1 MNVRSIKPRVGAEA
15 KRRRGR
21 PIVDDKRRLILDA
34 ALRTFAAKG
43 YHGTAVPDVAKAAG
57 VATGTLYVYFE
68 NKGALVNE
76 VYRDAKQ
83 RLGAALLADLPAFDM
98 AKPDDAQR
106 WFNELWRRL
115 AAFARTEPDA
125 FRFLEMQDHV
135 EYLDAKSRA
144 LELSILG
151 PLWLTGKRL
160 RDRHGPPVDVAIALM
175 WGAFVGLVKAQRL
188 AYLTLD
194 DKKLA
199 AAGAAA
205 WRMIAPVRATARD

>member
-1 MNVRSIKPRVGAEA
+1 MNVRSIKQRRVAEPP
-15 KRRRGR
+15 RRRGR

-83 RLGAALLADLPAFDM
+83 RLGTALLANLPAFDVS
-98 AKPDDAQR
+98 KPDDARR
-106 WFNELWRRL
+106 WFHELWGRL
-115 AAFARTEPDA
+115 AAFARAEPDA

-144 LELSILG
+144 LELSVLA

-160 RDRHGPPVDVAIALM
+160 RDRSGPPVDVAIALL

-188 AYLTLD
+188 GYLTLD

-205 WRMIAPVRATARD
+205 WRMIAPARATARD